1 MTTSHAVFEL
11 IGGDDWEI
19 SAELLDENGNPYDLS
34 AAQVKWTLVNNAGQ
48 QILDDDDVAIA
59 IVNAA
64 AGTCLITVAATT
76 TTTLAGGRYSDALRI
91 VTGGVT
97 STLCLG
103 PIQVVIDPWKVQAT
117 TASTGR
123 LRVVA

>member
-1 MTTSHAVFEL
+1 MTTSHTVFEL

-19 SAELLDENGNPYDLS
+19 SAELLDENGNPYNLT

-48 QILDDDDVAIA
+48 QILDDVDVSIA
-59 IVNAA
+59 TVDAV
-64 AGTCLITVAATT
+64 AGTCLIRVAAARTT
-76 TTTLAGGRYSDALRI
+76 SIGGGRYSDALRI

-97 STLCLG
+97 STLCIG
-103 PIQVVIDPWKVQAT
+103 PIQVVIDPWRVAQAT
-117 TASTGR
+117 ASRAT